1 MQRTIIANYFCWK
14 DQPLLVG
21 VLRSVGV
28 GALAATSLSLLSAL
42 LFELI
47 GSANMGTLAG
57 AEIFNSGWIATSV
70 AAIIW
75 APIWETLVAQ
85 LIPIGLLMRFRVQ
98 PQIAVLVSATIFA
111 AGHVTSGGGIGQ
123 GIVTFS
129 AGLLFATLFAA
140 NVHLGLGRASM
151 FTSIAHSTNN
161 ALVIL
166 VSFGLS
172 I

>member
-1 MQRTIIANYFCWK
+1 MQRTTIADYFCWN
-14 DQPLLVG
+14 DQPLVMG

-28 GALAATSLSLLSAL
+28 GAFVATSLLLLSAL
-42 LFELI
+42 LFALI
-47 GSANMGTLAG
+47 GSANMGALAG
-57 AEIFNSGWIATSV
+57 AKIFDSGWIATSV

-75 APIWETLVAQ
+75 APIWETLIAQ
-85 LIPIGLLMRFRVQ
+85 FIPVSLLMHLRVRLE
-98 PQIAVLVSATIFA
+98 IAVLISATVFA
-111 AGHVTSGGGIGQ
+111 AGHVAYGGGIGQ

-140 NVHLGLGRASM
+140 NARHGLGRASL
-151 FTSIAHSTNN
+151 FTGTAHATNN
-161 ALVIL
+161 ALLIA

>member
-1 MQRTIIANYFCWK
+1 MPRIMIADYFCWN
-14 DQPLLVG
+14 DQPLVMG

-28 GALAATSLSLLSAL
+28 GALAASSLLLLSAL

-47 GSANMGTLAG
+47 GSANMGALAG
-57 AEIFNSGWIATSV
+57 AKIFDSGWIATSV

-75 APIWETLVAQ
+75 APIWETLIAQ
-85 LIPIGLLMRFRVQ
+85 LIPVGLLMRLRVRLRV
-98 PQIAVLVSATIFA
+98 AVLVSATVFA
-111 AGHVTSGGGIGQ
+111 AGHVAYGGGMGQ

-140 NVHLGLGRASM
+140 NARLGLYRASL
-151 FTSIAHSTNN
+151 FTSTAHASNN
-161 ALVIL
+161 ALLIL

>member
-1 MQRTIIANYFCWK
+1 MQRTTIAAYFCWD
-14 DQPLLVG
+14 DQPLVVG

-28 GALAATSLSLLSAL
+28 GALATTLLLLLSGL
-42 LFELI
+42 LFALI

-57 AEIFNSGWIATSV
+57 AKIFDRGWIATSV

-75 APIWETLVAQ
+75 APIWETLIAQ
-85 LIPIGLLMRFRVQ
+85 LIPVSLLMRLRIRLQ
-98 PQIAVLVSATIFA
+98 LAVLVSATVFA
-111 AGHVTSGGGIGQ
+111 AGHVAYGGGIGQ

-140 NVHLGLGRASM
+140 NARLGLGRASL
-151 FTSIAHSTNN
+151 FTSTAHVTNN
-161 ALVIL
+161 ALLIL